1 MHILMSF
8 IALAVF
14 GGAIYA
20 GYRLAKKNGDI

>member
-1 MHILMSF
+1 MHILMSL

-14 GGAIYA
+14 AGAIYA